1 MLGYQDVQIF
11 HSAIITTLQRA
22 VLNYTRNN
30 GFVHVELCL
39 HLDTSV
45 SKPTHVK

>member
-30 GFVHVELCL
+30 GFVHEELCL

-45 SKPTHVK
+45 FLSPHM